1 MLFVNTLKNAGKRLF
16 TDEYAIEQILIGVVT
31 IVIARA
37 ILKQPARAIFFASE
51 NTPFNRESKLKEW
64 LL

>member
-37 ILKQPARAIFFASE
+37 ILK
-51 NTPFNRESKLKEW
+51 
-64 LL
+64 